1 MRYINAISILMYM
14 YPLYKYNSYR
24 AFIILFNGLVYHGLT
39 YGNMKMLSI
48 DLICN
53 FLISFY
59 TGYYYPKVF
68 LKGAFCTLFF
78 ILNSALF
85 YSNYINSITSQ
96 ILHVITTH
104 IPFLLMLIIHL
115 KSEKMKNITN

>member
-1 MRYINAISILMYM
+1 MYM